1 MTDPNLEAAIRT
13 HALLDEALA
22 TKRLDPYTLAVA
34 EKTVRDMIATTSFA
48 SDARRLARVADA
60 IHQLGGES

>member
-1 MTDPNLEAAIRT
+1 MSDPLPTILDTLAGEAALRK
-13 HALLDEALA
+13 APA
-22 TKRLDPYTLAVA
+22 LDPYTLAVA